1 MVTQS
6 SLSDPVLTDY
16 VSLDVSIS
24 STPFPF
30 LSTSHVTSLLI
41 IQNLDPLPN
50 V

>member
-1 MVTQS
+1 MVIQS

-16 VSLDVSIS
+16 VSIKLLS

-30 LSTSHVTSLLI
+30 LSTSHVTSLFI
-41 IQNLDPLPN
+41 IQILDPLAN